1 MTKTKKGSG
10 NIPESEGFEYEV
22 FEEEAIQ
29 ASIGSVSFAA
39 SPTPSVTTY
48 KSVLTTKARQRQPT

>member
-10 NIPESEGFEYEV
+10 NITESEGFDYEV

-29 ASIGSVSFAA
+29 ASIGSIRFAVT
-39 SPTPSVTTY
+39 PTPSATT
-48 KSVLTTKARQRQPT
+48 